1 VKSVKSVTSVKW
13 NEAWQRAR
21 PTLEGVVRGRAPGS
35 EAGVELAF
43 LDWGGDGELIVFHHA
58 NGFGAAC
65 FALVAA
71 GLRERFRVIAFDA
84 RGHGDSTPVPAR
96 DNPDAYRWPRLAADY
111 AAALASVVESTGRDR
126 VRLAIGHSFGGV
138 LTLAAAA
145 ERPGLIEEAL
155 LLDPVIL
162 PPSVLGAV
170 EPQGPGVDLA
180 VATRRRRAVFPSREA
195 AYEHFAK
202 RDLFRDFR
210 PEALA
215 IYVAEGLAETSSGEF
230 RLKCDPQMEAAIF
243 EQGRSLDVFAIAP
256 QIEARTRLLHAARGN
271 FTRDGYDELAARM
284 PDARVEVCDGGHLFP
299 MEQPELVLERIEL

>member
-1 VKSVKSVTSVKW
+1 MKW
-13 NEAWQRAR
+13 NEAWERAR
-21 PTLEGVVRGRAPGS
+21 PMLEGVVRGRAPGS
-35 EAGVELAF
+35 EVGVELAF

-58 NGFGAAC
+58 NGFGAAS

-111 AAALASVVESTGRDR
+111 AAAVASVVESTGRDQ

-145 ERPGLIEEAL
+145 ERPGLIEQAL

-162 PPSVLGAV
+162 PPSAPGAA
-170 EPQGPGVDLA
+170 EREARGVDLA
-180 VATRRRRAVFPSREA
+180 AVTRRRRAVFPSREA
-195 AYEHFAK
+195 VYEHFAA

-215 IYVAEGLAETSSGEF
+215 LYVAEGLAETSSGEF

-243 EQGRSLDVFAIAP
+243 EQGPSLDVFAMAP
-256 QIEARTRLLHAARGN
+256 QIDIRTRLVFAAGGN
-271 FTRDGYDELAARM
+271 FTRDVYDDLAARM

>member
-1 VKSVKSVTSVKW
+1 VKW
-13 NEAWQRAR
+13 REAWQRAR

-43 LDWGGDGELIVFHHA
+43 LDWGGDGELIAFHHA
-58 NGFGAAC
+58 NGFGAAT
-65 FALVAA
+65 FAIVAA

-96 DNPDAYRWPRLAADY
+96 QDPDAYRWPRLAADY

-162 PPSVLGAV
+162 PPPAPAPAPAPGAAQR
-170 EPQGPGVDLA
+170 EAPGAELA
-180 VATRRRRAVFPSREA
+180 AATRRRRAVFPSREA
-195 AYEHFAK
+195 AYEHFAG
-202 RDLFRDFR
+202 RELFRDFP

-215 IYVAEGLAETSSGEF
+215 LYVAEGLAETSSGEL

-243 EQGRSLDVFAIAP
+243 EHGHSLDIFALAP
-256 QIEARTRLLHAARGN
+256 QIEPRTRLVLAARGN
-271 FTRDGYDELAARM
+271 FTREVYDDLAARM
-284 PDARVEVCDGGHLFP
+284 PDARVEVCEGGHLFP